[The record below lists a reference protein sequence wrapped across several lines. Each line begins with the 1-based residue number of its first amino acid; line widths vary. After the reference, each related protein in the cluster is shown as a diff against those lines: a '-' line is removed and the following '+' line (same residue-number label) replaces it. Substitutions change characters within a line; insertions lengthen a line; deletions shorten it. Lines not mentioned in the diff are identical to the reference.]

1 MRVAGQT
8 GGRLAGD
15 EKFGELRMPLVKLNV
30 VGRNSPNKIESFFI
44 VLEFMSGETDQQ
56 FDIARLSDQFSFPF
70 GIGEV
75 VELFRFV
82 FFLYQIRI
90 PCAGNDH
97 HISRQPGATFQALR
111 ISGGFR
117 RQPVDNEFLINDL
130 KHVLQGHLK
139 DI

>member
-1 MRVAGQT
+1 MMRVAGQT

-30 VGRNSPNKIESFFI
+30 VGRNSTNKIESFFI

-75 VELFRFV
+75 VELFWLV
-82 FFLYQIRI
+82 LFFYQVRI
-90 PCAGNDH
+90 PCGGNDH
-97 HISRQPGATFQALR
+97 HVRRQPILTFQIVR
-111 ISGGFR
+111 ISGGLW
-117 RQPVDNEFLINDL
+117 RQPVD
-130 KHVLQGHLK
+130 KK
-139 DI
+139 